1 MRLFLYLASLL
12 AGVYAIRFMLSLLIM
27 NVLFSLNIPL
37 SGPHTPLQLALL
49 YFAGYLPF
57 VFPAIRAFIWFKLK
71 RIAAPESFRGL
82 PYGIVCV
89 AAAFVALVVI
99 GYAILAIAFSG
110 SGLSGV
116 PLGMALM
123 LCGVVLAVSMPFV
136 EIRDWLALFRAR
148 RRPSVPQGT
157 SQETHS
163 K

>member
-1 MRLFLYLASLL
+1 VRLFLYLASLL

-82 PYGIVCV
+82 PYGI
-89 AAAFVALVVI
+89 
-99 GYAILAIAFSG
+99 
-110 SGLSGV
+110 
-116 PLGMALM
+116 
-123 LCGVVLAVSMPFV
+123 
-136 EIRDWLALFRAR
+136 
-148 RRPSVPQGT
+148 
-157 SQETHS
+157 
-163 K
+163 